1 MVLAAS
7 MLGSP
12 PASTQRCCLTTEVS
26 LSRTQG
32 DPRAKNLEISR
43 CRRRVPASGV
53 TPGGIRECTSSG
65 SGQATWQCPARPPCA
80 ATARHSRRSSHFP
93 CVKLCSIAGFVSPP
107 YTRFRAGRLWTL
119 SRPSSDSSPRRRC
132 WGVVARDESC
142 WLTEVTVCWGSASF

>member
-12 PASTQRCCLTTEVS
+12 PPSTQRCCLTTEVS

-53 TPGGIRECTSSG
+53 TPSGIRECTSSG
-65 SGQATWQCPARPPCA
+65 SGQATWQCPDRPPCA

-93 CVKLCSIAGFVSPP
+93 CVKLCSIAGVVCTHSVSP
-107 YTRFRAGRLWTL
+107 
-119 SRPSSDSSPRRRC
+119 
-132 WGVVARDESC
+132 
-142 WLTEVTVCWGSASF
+142 TVMS

>member
-12 PASTQRCCLTTEVS
+12 PPSTQRCCLTTEVS

-32 DPRAKNLEISR
+32 DPRAKNSEISR
-43 CRRRVPASGV
+43 CRRRVPASGL

-65 SGQATWQCPARPPCA
+65 SGQATWQWPARPPCA

-93 CVKLCSIAGFVSPP
+93 YFQ
-107 YTRFRAGRLWTL
+107 TL
-119 SRPSSDSSPRRRC
+119 LDRGSR
-132 WGVVARDESC
+132 VHTLA
-142 WLTEVTVCWGSASF
+142 LAL

>member
-12 PASTQRCCLTTEVS
+12 PASTQRCCLTTEVY

-93 CVKLCSIAGFVSPP
+93 CVKLCSIAGVVSPP
-107 YTRFRAGRLWTL
+107 RDARERLQLRSVDTQA
-119 SRPSSDSSPRRRC
+119 S
-132 WGVVARDESC
+132 GVN
-142 WLTEVTVCWGSASF
+142 

>member
-1 MVLAAS
+1 MQLNISASNYLGRNFACAGHGGTPSVVLAAS

-12 PASTQRCCLTTEVS
+12 PPSTQRCCLTTEVS

-65 SGQATWQCPARPPCA
+65 SGQATWQWPARPPCA
-80 ATARHSRRSSHFP
+80 ATARHSHAPAISPISNFARS
-93 CVKLCSIAGFVSPP
+93 
-107 YTRFRAGRLWTL
+107 R
-119 SRPSSDSSPRRRC
+119 
-132 WGVVARDESC
+132 ESC
-142 WLTEVTVCWGSASF
+142 PHPVPPRASRRKSWCRHNGKRCGLSE

>member
-12 PASTQRCCLTTEVS
+12 PASTQRCCLTTEVY

-93 CVKLCSIAGFVSPP
+93 YVKLCSIAGVVSPP
-107 YTRFRAGRLWTL
+107 
-119 SRPSSDSSPRRRC
+119 
-132 WGVVARDESC
+132 
-142 WLTEVTVCWGSASF
+142 

>member
-65 SGQATWQCPARPPCA
+65 SGQATWQWPARPPCA

-93 CVKLCSIAGFVSPP
+93 YFKLCSIAGVVSTP
-107 YTRFRAGRLWTL
+107 YPQTRWKVSQVEEDR
-119 SRPSSDSSPRRRC
+119 
-132 WGVVARDESC
+132 
-142 WLTEVTVCWGSASF
+142 

>member
-93 CVKLCSIAGFVSPP
+93 VSNFAQHLTTASAGTAACEEERVLD
-107 YTRFRAGRLWTL
+107 R
-119 SRPSSDSSPRRRC
+119 
-132 WGVVARDESC
+132 
-142 WLTEVTVCWGSASF
+142 